1 MEMNLEVFKKN
12 YLVCGL
18 SDDDIRTVAEL
29 SEFRVL
35 PGGAEVVR
43 LGDKNP
49 DLFVII
55 DGIAMVYAKGG
66 VVLGERG
73 PGSVIGEASLV
84 DNQPRSAYV
93 MAKGT
98 LTVAHFDGV
107 KLRKFMFQHK
117 DIGFIMLSNL
127 ARVLSMRLREAS
139 ATVEDLRGQLKDPWE
154 MAS

>member
-1 MEMNLEVFKKN
+1 MEINLDIFKKN
-12 YLVCGL
+12 YLVVGL
-18 SDDDIRTVAEL
+18 SDDDVRRVADLAEL
-29 SEFRVL
+29 R
-35 PGGAEVVR
+35 VVR
-43 LGDKNP
+43 GGDQLVGLGERNP

-73 PGSVIGEASLV
+73 PGSVVGEITLI

-93 MAKGT
+93 VPKTT
-98 LTVAHFDGV
+98 LTVAHFAGA
-107 KLRKFMFQHK
+107 KLRKFMFQNK

-139 ATVEDLRGQLKDPWE
+139 GTIEDLQGQLTDPWDL
-154 MAS
+154 AL